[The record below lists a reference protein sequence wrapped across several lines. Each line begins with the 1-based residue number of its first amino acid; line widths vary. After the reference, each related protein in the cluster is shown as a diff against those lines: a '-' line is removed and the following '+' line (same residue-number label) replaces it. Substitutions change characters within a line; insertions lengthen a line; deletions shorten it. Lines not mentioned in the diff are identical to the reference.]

1 MIGID
6 KRAFKGIWWWGY
18 LHANGHVQV
27 KRWFGDVKDYTE
39 DCWGND
45 FVQIVVE
52 PFVAATQEA
61 ATAIIVAN
69 IREKTGRK

>member
-1 MIGID
+1 MSEIM
-6 KRAFKGIWWWGY
+6 WWGY

-45 FVQIVVE
+45 FVRVVVE
-52 PFVAATQEA
+52 PFVAATQAA
-61 ATAIIVAN
+61 ATEIIVAK
-69 IREKTGRK
+69 IKEKTAIK